1 VWDEVV
7 GQSVAAELGGL
18 ECLSGIPGSTGAT
31 PVQNVGAYGVEVGS
45 RLRQVQLLDR
55 RSGEVSWVEPSKLEL
70 GYRSSVLKHS
80 DAAVVL
86 AVEFDASTDGL
97 SAPLAYRELFTALGA
112 EEGERLP
119 ASQVRE
125 AVLGLRTGKAM
136 VLDPYDHDTWSAGSF
151 FTNPVVPD
159 DKLPAVLGAIAEQLG
174 DVTVP
179 QFPGSGGTKL
189 SAGWLIERA
198 GFSKGYPGE
207 DAPARLS
214 TKHTLA
220 LTNRGSATSADVVS
234 LARTVR
240 DGVEAAFGV
249 HLEPEPVTVGCTV

>member
-1 VWDEVV
+1 
-7 GQSVAAELGGL
+7 
-18 ECLSGIPGSTGAT
+18 
-31 PVQNVGAYGVEVGS
+31 
-45 RLRQVQLLDR
+45 
-55 RSGEVSWVEPSKLEL
+55 
-70 GYRSSVLKHS
+70 
-80 DAAVVL
+80 
-86 AVEFDASTDGL
+86 
-97 SAPLAYRELFTALGA
+97 
-112 EEGERLP
+112 
-119 ASQVRE
+119 
-125 AVLGLRTGKAM
+125 M

-220 LTNRGSATSADVVS
+220 LTNRGSATMCGCG
-234 LARTVR
+234 LARADSARRRRSRVR
-240 DGVEAAFGV
+240 CPPGTGTGNCGLHRLIPDRARR
-249 HLEPEPVTVGCTV
+249 

>member
-1 VWDEVV
+1 
-7 GQSVAAELGGL
+7 
-18 ECLSGIPGSTGAT
+18 
-31 PVQNVGAYGVEVGS
+31 
-45 RLRQVQLLDR
+45 
-55 RSGEVSWVEPSKLEL
+55 
-70 GYRSSVLKHS
+70 
-80 DAAVVL
+80 
-86 AVEFDASTDGL
+86 
-97 SAPLAYRELFTALGA
+97 
-112 EEGERLP
+112 
-119 ASQVRE
+119 
-125 AVLGLRTGKAM
+125 
-136 VLDPYDHDTWSAGSF
+136 
-151 FTNPVVPD
+151 D
-159 DKLPAVLGAIAEQLG
+159 DKLPAVLGAITEQLG

-249 HLEPEPVTVGCTV
+249 RLEPEPVTVGCTV

>member
-1 VWDEVV
+1 MIECEAY
-7 GQSVAAELGGL
+7 AAGPVNSPGDSLGGDVRHGHQRGVGDAQVPVRDAPVDGEL
-18 ECLSGIPGSTGAT
+18 ERALEEALTRLGPVDAVERMVFELLEQYRAESLVPDVLPGARRNLRHAFAVD
-31 PVQNVGAYGVEVGS
+31 PARAAVL
-45 RLRQVQLLDR
+45 RLR
-55 RSGEVSWVEPSKLEL
+55 
-70 GYRSSVLKHS
+70 
-80 DAAVVL
+80 A
-86 AVEFDASTDGL
+86 
-97 SAPLAYRELFTALGA
+97 
-112 EEGERLP
+112 
-119 ASQVRE
+119 
-125 AVLGLRTGKAM
+125 GKGM
-136 VLDPYDHDTWSAGSF
+136 VLDAADHDTWSAGSF

-159 DKLPAVLGAIAEQLG
+159 DKLPAVLAAIAEQLG

-234 LARTVR
+234 LARAVR
-240 DGVEAAFGV
+240 DAQGEHGL
-249 HLEPEPVTVGCTV
+249 HLSCPCQSKNLEVLPMTGQNVQRVGADGACRP